1 MPKNPISQPTDWRS
15 NILRDLP
22 DAPVVVKA
30 ATFPTALA
38 VIEAA
43 AYNRRM
49 TVEDFIG
56 RAALAVAVYDSDG
69 SDTWDDIAEKE
80 PPLRDIRLRKLPRRR
95 LRGRGFGAWRITG
108 MNE

>member
-1 MPKNPISQPTDWRS
+1 MPKKPQSQPTDWRA

-22 DAPVVVKA
+22 DAPVTVRA
-30 ATFPTALA
+30 ATYPTALA
-38 VIEAA
+38 VIEVA

-69 SDTWDDIAEKE
+69 SDTWEGISEKE
-80 PPLRDIRLRKLPRRR
+80 PPLRDIRTRKLPRRR

>member
-1 MPKNPISQPTDWRS
+1 MPKKPISQPPDWRA

-22 DAPVVVKA
+22 DAPITVKA
-30 ATFPTALA
+30 SSYPTAMA

-43 AYNRRM
+43 AFNRRM